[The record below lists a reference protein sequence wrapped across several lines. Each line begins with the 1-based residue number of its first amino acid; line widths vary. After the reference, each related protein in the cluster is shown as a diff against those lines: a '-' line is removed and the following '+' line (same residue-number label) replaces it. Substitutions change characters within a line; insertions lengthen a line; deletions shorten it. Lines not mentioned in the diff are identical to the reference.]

1 VSCTSSARGPAAP
14 RARARMARVT
24 LIAMLAAVAA
34 AVSAAPAGASLTAAG
49 PVNPATGFPDW
60 YQDATGLQLQLCLDG
75 LPACSASAA
84 AGDLAPPDGEAFW
97 WRATGD
103 LRSGSLIAKLALAQ
117 EAAFA
122 DGGRITFARARVTI
136 TGGQGNTTY
145 TIQHPYGTLTVTTD
159 ANGGGRSADP
169 DIGCAAA
176 PCDFAAALGGQVG
189 PFLHWDPTV
198 APAPAAGYI
207 GDAATPHR
215 VVGSPT
221 GFNAFALSGGGLNL
235 TTDQLTVEGKL
246 AGPPVPVADAAGSVD
261 FGTTAPGAPVQRTVT
276 IRSFGVPDAG
286 GRSNLVVGAVAVAG
300 AQAGAFTVVGNTCGA
315 QALPSGASC
324 QVVVQLTPGAPG
336 RYGAT
341 LSVATNAAG
350 GQTAVALTGAA
361 TPAVAAAGARGRLT
375 VRRLRTTH
383 RLTRAR
389 VLRRGLRLTMRLP
402 QGTEIVKVAI
412 RRVRHG
418 RALRR
423 PVWLGYRVVAHA
435 GLYRLRLDSRALRR
449 RLTPGLYQVNV
460 TPGVSRRQLGRTTTT
475 RIRVTRR

>member
-1 VSCTSSARGPAAP
+1 MSCTRTPRGAAAP
-14 RARARMARVT
+14 WARARMARAT

-34 AVSAAPAGASLTAAG
+34 AVPAAPAGASLSAAG

-75 LPACSASAA
+75 LPACSAVAS
-84 AGDLAPPDGEAFW
+84 DLVAPDGEAFW
-97 WRATGD
+97 WRGQAD
-103 LRSGSLIAKLALAQ
+103 LSSGSLKAKLALAQ
-117 EAAFA
+117 EAAFL

-136 TGGQGNTTY
+136 TGGRPGTTY
-145 TIQHPYGTLTVTTD
+145 TIRHPYGTLTVTTD
-159 ANGGGRSADP
+159 ANGVGRSPDP

-176 PCDFAAALGGQVG
+176 PCDFATALGGPLG

-198 APAPAAGYI
+198 APAPPAGYV

-221 GFNAFALSGGGLNL
+221 GFNAFALTGGGLDL

-246 AGPPVPVADAAGSVD
+246 AGPPVPDADAARTVD

-276 IRSFGVPDAG
+276 IRSFGVPDAA
-286 GRSNLVVGAVAVAG
+286 GRSNLALGGFAVAG
-300 AQAGAFTVVGNTCGA
+300 PQAGAFTIVGNSCGA
-315 QALPSGASC
+315 AAMPSGTSC

-336 RYGAT
+336 GYGAT
-341 LSVATNAAG
+341 LDVATNAAG
-350 GQTAVALTGAA
+350 GRTAIALTGTAA
-361 TPAVAAAGARGRLT
+361 VPAGAGAGDRGRLT
-375 VRRLRTTH
+375 VRRLRTSH
-383 RLTRAR
+383 RLARAR

-423 PVWLGYRVVAHA
+423 PVWLGYRVVAHP
-435 GLYRLRLDSRALRR
+435 GPYRLRLDSRALRR

-460 TPGVSRRQLGRTTTT
+460 TPGVSRHRLGRTTTT
-475 RIRVTRR
+475 RIRITRR

>member
-1 VSCTSSARGPAAP
+1 
-14 RARARMARVT
+14 MF
-24 LIAMLAAVAA
+24 AVLAA
-34 AVSAAPAGASLTAAG
+34 AVSAAPAGASLAAVG

-60 YQDATGLQLQLCLDG
+60 YEDATGLQLQLCLDG

-97 WRATGD
+97 WRATAD

-122 DGGRITFARARVTI
+122 DGGRISFARARVTI
-136 TGGQGNTTY
+136 TGGQPGTTY
-145 TIQHPYGTLTVTTD
+145 TIRHPYGTLTVTARADGT
-159 ANGGGRSADP
+159 GRSAAP
-169 DIGCAAA
+169 DVGCAAA
-176 PCDFAAALGGQVG
+176 PCDFGAALGGPLG

-221 GFNAFALSGGGLNL
+221 GFNAFSLSGGGVDL

-246 AGPPVPVADAAGSVD
+246 AGPPVPVADAAGTVD

-286 GRSNLVVGAVAVAG
+286 GRSNLVVGAVTVGG
-300 AQAGAFTVVGNTCGA
+300 AQAGAFTVAGNTCGA

-336 RYGAT
+336 GYGAT
-341 LSVATNAAG
+341 LNVATNAAG
-350 GQTAVALTGAA
+350 GHTGIALTGAGA
-361 TPAVAAAGARGRLT
+361 APAAAGAGARGRLT

-383 RLTRAR
+383 RLARAR

-402 QGTEIVKVAI
+402 AGTEIVKVAI

>member
-1 VSCTSSARGPAAP
+1 MSCTRTPRGAPAP
-14 RARARMARVT
+14 WARARMARGT

-34 AVSAAPAGASLTAAG
+34 AVSAAPAGASLSAAG

-75 LPACSASAA
+75 LPACSAVAS
-84 AGDLAPPDGEAFW
+84 DLVAPDGEAFW
-97 WRATGD
+97 WRGQAD
-103 LRSGSLIAKLALAQ
+103 LSSGSLKAKLALAQ
-117 EAAFA
+117 EAAFL

-136 TGGQGNTTY
+136 TGGRPGTTY
-145 TIQHPYGTLTVTTD
+145 TIRHPYGTLTVTTD
-159 ANGGGRSADP
+159 ANGVGRSPDP

-176 PCDFAAALGGQVG
+176 PCDFATALGGPLG

-198 APAPAAGYI
+198 APAPPAGYV

-221 GFNAFALSGGGLNL
+221 GFNAFALTGGGLDL

-246 AGPPVPVADAAGSVD
+246 AGPPVPVADAARTVD

-276 IRSFGVPDAG
+276 IRSFGVPDAA
-286 GRSNLVVGAVAVAG
+286 GRSNLALGGFAVAG
-300 AQAGAFTVVGNTCGA
+300 PQAGAFTIVGNSCGA
-315 QALPSGASC
+315 AAMPSGTSC

-336 RYGAT
+336 GYGAT
-341 LSVATNAAG
+341 LDVATNAAG
-350 GQTAVALTGAA
+350 GRTAIALTGSAA
-361 TPAVAAAGARGRLT
+361 VPAVAGAGDRGRLT
-375 VRRLRTTH
+375 VRRLRTSH
-383 RLTRAR
+383 RLARAR

-423 PVWLGYRVVAHA
+423 PMWLGYRVVAHA

-449 RLTPGLYQVNV
+449 RLTPGVYQVNV
-460 TPGVSRRQLGRTTTT
+460 TPGASRHRLGRTTTT
-475 RIRVTRR
+475 RIRITRR